1 MKKTKPAKS
10 AKRFARPPVLIITA
24 IVLVAIAAVTV
35 VSRQSARGN
44 EAGKADGPQNLTTTS
59 VSGPADK
66 KFMKVKV
73 AGQDVPVDQTG
84 QVKPLS
90 PEEAQ
95 KLADSLK
102 HLLNKST
109 EGLVEERHADGSVSV
124 DLQGRFEHVTVA
136 RKNQDGTVS
145 QSCVDNP
152 RAAAAF
158 YKIDPKLLQS
168 DQPTVKK
175 PLSNPGNN

>member
-1 MKKTKPAKS
+1 
-10 AKRFARPPVLIITA
+10 
-24 IVLVAIAAVTV
+24 
-35 VSRQSARGN
+35 
-44 EAGKADGPQNLTTTS
+44 
-59 VSGPADK
+59 
-66 KFMKVKV
+66 MKVKV
-73 AGQDVPVDQTG
+73 AGQDVPVNQTG

-90 PEEAQ
+90 PDEAQ

-158 YKIDPKLLQS
+158 YKIDPKLLES

-175 PLSNPGNN
+175 PVSKPNNN

>member
-1 MKKTKPAKS
+1 MKKTKPVRS
-10 AKRFARPPVLIITA
+10 AKRFPRPPVLIITA
-24 IVLVAIAAVTV
+24 IAVVAIAAVTV
-35 VSRQSARGN
+35 VSRQSATSGD
-44 EAGKADGPQNLTTTS
+44 AGKADGPQNSTTT
-59 VSGPADK
+59 VSGPAAEK
-66 KFMKVKV
+66 YMKAKV
-73 AGQDVPVDQTG
+73 ARQDVPVDQTG

-168 DQPTVKK
+168 DEPTIKK
-175 PLSNPGNN
+175 PVSKPGNN

>member
-1 MKKTKPAKS
+1 MKKTKPVKS
-10 AKRFARPPVLIITA
+10 AKRFPRPPVLIITA
-24 IVLVAIAAVTV
+24 IAVVAIAAVTV
-35 VSRQSARGN
+35 VSRQSASAG
-44 EAGKADGPQNLTTTS
+44 EAGKADGPQNSTT
-59 VSGPADK
+59 VSGPAAEK
-66 KFMKVKV
+66 YMKVKV

-175 PLSNPGNN
+175 PVSKPGNN